1 MITEKSTKAEI
12 WADYLRQKETI
23 MRLEKE
29 AEEAVASPSPS
40 KGVEK
45 EKVSVVIPYVKS
57 LAQGNELLLAVR
69 GWAKNFSENFNIVII
84 GDREP
89 WMNDELT
96 IIECGR
102 KSDNPPIDIANKM
115 MMAIESEMVTEKF
128 IWSNDDQYIVS
139 PCMLADFEPLKCT
152 GKLGEKYFGSN
163 IYQDNKRKTF
173 ELLKKLGCSTWDYSS
188 HTPFVFEKEKLKTL
202 IEKYSLT
209 TSAYLIA
216 TLYYNYWFTGWV
228 PYNVDTQTA
237 LFNDNFKVGVY
248 RPNADLRKLKELI
261 PVKKVVSN
269 SQSGWTPMFED
280 VIKGVLHQKSRFE
293 K

>member
-1 MITEKSTKAEI
+1 MITEKSTKAAI
-12 WADYLRQKETI
+12 WSAYLQQQETI
-23 MRLEKE
+23 MRLERE
-29 AEEAVASPSPS
+29 AEQEASPSLS
-40 KGVEK
+40 KGE
-45 EKVSVVIPYVKS
+45 EPGKVTVVIPYVKGP
-57 LAQGNELLLAVR
+57 AQGNELLLTVR
-69 GWAKNFSENFNIVII
+69 GWAKNFAENFNLVIV

-89 WMNDELT
+89 WMNDEVT
-96 IIECGR
+96 VIECKR
-102 KSDNPPIDIANKM
+102 ASDNPPVDVANKM
-115 MMAIESEMVTEKF
+115 MLAIESNLVTDKF
-128 IWSNDDQYIVS
+128 IWSNDDQYLVS
-139 PCMLADFEPLKCT
+139 KCMLADFETLKCT

-248 RPNADLRKLKELI
+248 RPNADLKKLKELI

-269 SQSGWTPMFED
+269 SQSGWTNMFED
-280 VIKGVLHQKSRFE
+280 VMKSVLHQKSRFE